1 LKLLFDGWDPQLVRV
16 MMTSAP
22 ALTAALEL
30 IQTDARLVQLK
41 QQTQVRR
48 S

>member
-1 LKLLFDGWDPQLVRV
+1 
-16 MMTSAP
+16 MASAP

-41 QQTQVRR
+41 LQTQVGVGCT
-48 S
+48 